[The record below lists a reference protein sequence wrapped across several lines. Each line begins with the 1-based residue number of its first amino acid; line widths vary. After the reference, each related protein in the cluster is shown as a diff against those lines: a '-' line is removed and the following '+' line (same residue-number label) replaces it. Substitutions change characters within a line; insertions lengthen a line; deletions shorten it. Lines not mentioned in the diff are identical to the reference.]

1 MLQNTGAGRIEIPNS
16 ALLPLLILDRIPHG
30 GIEIDV
36 EVPPTT
42 GAGTS
47 GSASESGVDNETAIK
62 ERQVIKGII
71 RISKGIDPLTNVEG
85 FVLHFVDEID
95 WIRRRMHV
103 VASV

>member
-1 MLQNTGAGRIEIPNS
+1 MEIAESTLLSLMLLDPVPHGRIEV
-16 ALLPLLILDRIPHG
+16 
-30 GIEIDV
+30 DV
-36 EVPPTT
+36 KDISVT
-42 GAGTS
+42 GASTS
-47 GSASESGVDNETAIK
+47 GIATETGVDLESTIK

-95 WIRRRMHV
+95 WIRRRMHF